1 MDKVLTQEL
10 PPLMEK
16 IPTCGTIGC
25 IAGWTCVAEALA
37 NKTKLKTA
45 IKDVLRKVDF
55 PIHHAADLLD
65 LTPDEEDRFF
75 YLDGWP
81 RKLLKEYDADVK
93 PKDRARV
100 TCKRIDLF
108 LKSGG
113 RK

>member
-1 MDKVLTQEL
+1 MK
-10 PPLMEK
+10 
-16 IPTCGTIGC
+16 
-25 IAGWTCVAEALA
+25 
-37 NKTKLKTA
+37 
-45 IKDVLRKVDF
+45 
-55 PIHHAADLLD
+55 HHAADLLD

-108 LKSGG
+108 LKSGADSKCTCGSG
-113 RK
+113 REFKNCCGR